1 MFFDAI
7 FFLSWYLF
15 ASVVASAALELNENL
30 TKQFISENL
39 HFTSPHINELKNLW
53 FSQYDHLSFVDLK
66 FGSEAKSLNDFH
78 QSVVESADS
87 IRDILVSNWIP
98 QCAEIVKTGLQNE
111 KESLRSS
118 KNKNGILPGS
128 GICELTIGP
137 IGSGLRYFLL
147 LRVIEQTVDP
157 CLGPEHRKLM
167 VDGKT
172 NMVRLGFILIFYL

>member
-1 MFFDAI
+1 M
-7 FFLSWYLF
+7 
-15 ASVVASAALELNENL
+15 
-30 TKQFISENL
+30 
-39 HFTSPHINELKNLW
+39 
-53 FSQYDHLSFVDLK
+53 DLK

-128 GICELTIGP
+128 GIYGQSFTIG
-137 IGSGLRYFLL
+137 S
-147 LRVIEQTVDP
+147 
-157 CLGPEHRKLM
+157 
-167 VDGKT
+167 
-172 NMVRLGFILIFYL
+172 

>member
-1 MFFDAI
+1 MRHQFRTNDKCLKSQRTELTPFCNICFWHA
-7 FFLSWYLF
+7 FRSLSADKVYLF
-15 ASVVASAALELNENL
+15 ASVVASAALEFNENL

-128 GICELTIGP
+128 GIYELTIG
-137 IGSGLRYFLL
+137 S
-147 LRVIEQTVDP
+147 
-157 CLGPEHRKLM
+157 
-167 VDGKT
+167 
-172 NMVRLGFILIFYL
+172 

>member
-1 MFFDAI
+1 MQFSPEKTYFDTWFQTVLDDVLDSI
-7 FFLSWYLF
+7 ESIPFTNF
-15 ASVVASAALELNENL
+15 EENL
-30 TKQFISENL
+30 TKQYISENL

-87 IRDILVSNWIP
+87 IRDVLVSNWIP

-128 GICELTIGP
+128 GIYRLNRPQGWTERVQGP
-137 IGSGLRYFLL
+137 LQSYYRN
-147 LRVIEQTVDP
+147 R
-157 CLGPEHRKLM
+157 
-167 VDGKT
+167 
-172 NMVRLGFILIFYL
+172 

>member
-1 MFFDAI
+1 MTFFVTHVLACI
-7 FFLSWYLF
+7 FYFVSWYLF
-15 ASVVASAALELNENL
+15 VSVVASAALEFNENL

-128 GICELTIGP
+128 EIYGLTIR
-137 IGSGLRYFLL
+137 S
-147 LRVIEQTVDP
+147 
-157 CLGPEHRKLM
+157 
-167 VDGKT
+167 
-172 NMVRLGFILIFYL
+172 

>member
-1 MFFDAI
+1 MFFDAM
-7 FFLSWYLF
+7 FFLSWHIFELLD
-15 ASVVASAALELNENL
+15 ASSALEFNENL
-30 TKQFISENL
+30 TQQFISENL

-128 GICELTIGP
+128 EIYGLTIG
-137 IGSGLRYFLL
+137 S
-147 LRVIEQTVDP
+147 
-157 CLGPEHRKLM
+157 
-167 VDGKT
+167 
-172 NMVRLGFILIFYL
+172 